1 MDYKELYSNYNKRL
15 PFTQLRKWYDKDKDG
30 VKIREFAEIQIDI
43 YKSGVSIAIGKDL
56 RTSRMVKENW
66 YTIYSQIDNMYNVF
80 TLCKQFIQNTTQS
93 ESMKIPIVRFAR
105 DENGKVIRDSTLVN
119 AHVVIGRNDKEFYFG
134 VIQPQKTGVH
144 FLLHPPMPGKQ
155 WFVARKD
162 ETVDSLTLSKIH
174 AANYFDRLLRELDIV
189 KDELTEIYNKA
200 YPRKVKT
207 ETKEEPEKTSNG
219 DDLDS
224 GLEDII

>member
-1 MDYKELYSNYNKRL
+1 MDYKELYSNYTKRL
-15 PFTQLRKWYDKDKDG
+15 PFTSLRKWYDKDKDG

-66 YTIYSQIDNMYNVF
+66 YSVYGQIDNMYNVF
-80 TLCKQFIQNTTQS
+80 MLCKQFIQTTTQS
-93 ESMKIPIVRFAR
+93 ESMKIPIVRLAR
-105 DENGKVIRDSTLVN
+105 DENGKVIKDATLVN
-119 AHVVIGRNDKEFYFG
+119 AHIIIGRNEKEFYFG
-134 VIQPQKTGVH
+134 AIHPQKSGVH

-155 WFVARKD
+155 WLVARKD
-162 ETVDSLTLSKIH
+162 ENVDSLTLSKVF
-174 AANYFDRLLRELDIV
+174 ATNYFDRVLRELDIV

-200 YPRKVKT
+200 YPRKIKT
-207 ETKEEPEKTSNG
+207 ETKEPEKTSNG

-224 GLEDII
+224 DLEDII